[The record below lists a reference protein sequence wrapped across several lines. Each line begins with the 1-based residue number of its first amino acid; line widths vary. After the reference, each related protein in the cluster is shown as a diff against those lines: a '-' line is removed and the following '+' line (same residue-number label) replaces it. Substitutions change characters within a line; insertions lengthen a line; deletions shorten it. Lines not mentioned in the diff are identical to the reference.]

1 MKKEQTPCC
10 KQVADY
16 LCTHLDEKLNSRNCK
31 KVREHLETC
40 SNCAALLRSLKI
52 MITLYQQEPYPELS
66 RSEQDRCIQKVLEC
80 IHTVRK

>member
-1 MKKEQTPCC
+1 MKKEQTLCC

-40 SNCAALLRSLKI
+40 SNCAALLRSLKLL
-52 MITLYQQEPYPELS
+52 ITLYQKESYPELS
-66 RSEQDRCIQKVLEC
+66 RSDQDRCIQKLLEC